1 MSKTYAVI
9 ENGMVVNVII
19 WDGKAAMGWGGNQS
33 LIQISQLGGASSGIS
48 QSGGGLLPG
57 IGWSYANGVFTPPDI
72 PQPVKSHD
80 ELVAEAEAEKRARID
95 AATSRIV
102 VWQTKLLMGRKLTD
116 DESASLNAWMDYID
130 AVTAIDTST
139 APDISWPELPI

>member
-9 ENGMVVNVII
+9 ENNTVVNVVL
-19 WDGKAAMGWGGNQS
+19 WDGESKWSPDNGVVIPAADGV
-33 LIQISQLGGASSGIS
+33 
-48 QSGGGLLPG
+48 G
-57 IGWSYANGVFTPPDI
+57 IGWLYADGTFTAPDI
-72 PQPVKSHD
+72 PEPVKSHD

-116 DESASLNAWMDYID
+116 GESASLNAWMDYID

>member
-9 ENGMVVNVII
+9 ENNTVVNAVL
-19 WDGKAAMGWGGNQS
+19 WDGESEWSPDNGVAIPAADGV
-33 LIQISQLGGASSGIS
+33 
-48 QSGGGLLPG
+48 G
-57 IGWSYANGVFTPPDI
+57 IGWLYADGTFTAPDI
-72 PQPVKSHD
+72 PEPVKSHD

-116 DESASLNAWMDYID
+116 AESASLNAWIDYID

-139 APDISWPELPI
+139 APDINWPTPPGEQAS

>member
-9 ENGMVVNVII
+9 ENNTVVNVVL
-19 WDGKAAMGWGGNQS
+19 WDGESEWSPDNGVAIPAADGV
-33 LIQISQLGGASSGIS
+33 
-48 QSGGGLLPG
+48 G
-57 IGWSYANGVFTPPDI
+57 IGWLYADGTFTAPDI
-72 PQPVKSHD
+72 PEPVKSHD

-102 VWQTKLLMGRKLTD
+102 VWQTKLLMERKLTD
-116 DESASLNAWMDYID
+116 AESVSLNAWIDYID

-139 APDISWPELPI
+139 APDIKWPPLPGEKDS

>member
-9 ENGMVVNVII
+9 ENNTVVNTVL
-19 WDGKAAMGWGGNQS
+19 WDGESEWSPDNGVAIPAADGV
-33 LIQISQLGGASSGIS
+33 
-48 QSGGGLLPG
+48 G
-57 IGWSYANGVFTPPDI
+57 IGWLYADGTFTAPDI
-72 PQPVKSHD
+72 PEPVKYHD
-80 ELVAEAEAEKRARID
+80 ELVAEAEAEKRVRID

-116 DESASLNAWMDYID
+116 GESASLNAWMDYID

>member
-9 ENGMVVNVII
+9 ENNTVVNVVL
-19 WDGKAAMGWGGNQS
+19 WDGESEWSPDNGVAIPAADGV
-33 LIQISQLGGASSGIS
+33 
-48 QSGGGLLPG
+48 G
-57 IGWSYANGVFTPPDI
+57 IGWSYANSTFTAPDI
-72 PQPVKSHD
+72 PEPVKSHD

-102 VWQTKLLMGRKLTD
+102 VWQTKLLMGLKLTD
-116 DESASLNAWMDYID
+116 GESASLNAWMDYID

-139 APDISWPELPI
+139 APDISFPELPI

>member
-1 MSKTYAVI
+1 MSQTYAVI
-9 ENGMVVNVII
+9 ENGTVVNVIL
-19 WDGKAAMGWGGNQS
+19 WDGESEWSPENGVAIPAAD
-33 LIQISQLGGASSGIS
+33 GA
-48 QSGGGLLPG
+48 G
-57 IGWSYANGVFTPPDI
+57 IGWLYADGVFTAPDI
-72 PQPVKSHD
+72 PESVKSHD

-116 DESASLNAWMDYID
+116 GESASLNAWMDYID

-139 APDISWPELPI
+139 APDIEWPTPPGEQAS

>member
-1 MSKTYAVI
+1 MRKTYAVI
-9 ENGMVVNVII
+9 KNNTVVNVVL
-19 WDGKAAMGWGGNQS
+19 WDGESEWS
-33 LIQISQLGGASSGIS
+33 PDSGVAIPVAD
-48 QSGGGLLPG
+48 GVG
-57 IGWSYANGVFTPPDI
+57 IGWLYADGVFTAPDI
-72 PQPVKSHD
+72 PEPVKSHD

-116 DESASLNAWMDYID
+116 GESASLNAWMDYID

-139 APDISWPELPI
+139 APDINWPTPPGEQAS

>member
-1 MSKTYAVI
+1 MSQTYAVI
-9 ENGMVVNVII
+9 ENGMVVNVIV
-19 WDGKAAMGWGGNQS
+19 WDGKASMGWGGDQ
-33 LIQISQLGGASSGIS
+33 LAIQIL
-48 QSGGGLLPG
+48 QSGTGTSAPTPG
-57 IGWSYANGVFTPPDI
+57 IGWSYANGTFTAPDI
-72 PQPVKSHD
+72 PEPIKSHD

-116 DESASLNAWMDYID
+116 AESASLNAWMDYID

-139 APDISWPELPI
+139 APDIKWPPLPGEKYS

>member
-1 MSKTYAVI
+1 MSQTYAVI

-19 WDGKAAMGWGGNQS
+19 WDGKATMGWGGQQS
-33 LIQISQLGGASSGIS
+33 LIQIP
-48 QSGGGLLPG
+48 QSGGGPTPG
-57 IGWSYANGVFTPPDI
+57 IGWSYANSTFTAPDI
-72 PQPVKSHD
+72 PEPVKSHD

-116 DESASLNAWMDYID
+116 TESVSLNAWMDYID

-139 APDISWPELPI
+139 APNINWPVQPEA

>member
-1 MSKTYAVI
+1 MRKTYAVI
-9 ENGMVVNVII
+9 ENNTVVNVVL
-19 WDGKAAMGWGGNQS
+19 WDGESEWSPDNGVAIPAADGV
-33 LIQISQLGGASSGIS
+33 
-48 QSGGGLLPG
+48 G
-57 IGWSYANGVFTPPDI
+57 IGWLYADGAFTAPDI
-72 PQPVKSHD
+72 PEPVKSHA
-80 ELVAEAEAEKRARID
+80 ELVAQAEAEKRARID

-116 DESASLNAWMDYID
+116 GESASLNAWIDYID